1 MMKMMMAMGL
11 MVELISIVPRPV
23 NKTRQVRNVSNADWI
38 RYLYTFP
45 PVLAFAHKAKMVQ
58 DLRF

>member
-1 MMKMMMAMGL
+1 MMAMGL

-38 RYLYTFP
+38 RYFYTFP